1 MIPTPRGPRN
11 HLANKV
17 SRAYDS
23 SIEWIRERRR
33 SPLSSLCSP
42 APSVAAFL
50 LLTGCTPPPEEGVL
64 ALVNGRQITQTE
76 FDTRWGELAEAT
88 RARYQKEGGKRLF
101 LDELITRELLMQE
114 ARKLGLDQNDAI
126 RDRAQRYRE
135 QLILDELLKDR
146 IKAKVELSK
155 EELDAFYEQH
165 ANELFTP
172 LKVQCVA
179 DAAAQFF
186 GRERSRKAGQPRGD
200 FAKFAQRYS
209 IDFKTKAKG
218 GDLGPYHKGL
228 VIPEVDAVIH
238 TLKPGM
244 VSAPIKTDAGYYLV
258 MITALDKEIIQA
270 DVAVRERLRQELLN
284 EKRRKRFDGVIAD
297 IRAKAIIRLAD
308 ASRYVADDVGTR

>member
-1 MIPTPRGPRN
+1 MTR
-11 HLANKV
+11 
-17 SRAYDS
+17 S
-23 SIEWIRERRR
+23 SNG
-33 SPLSSLCSP
+33 SVN
-42 APSVAAFL
+42 VAAVRLITLLAGAISGTVL

-64 ALVNGRQITQTE
+64 ALVNGRQVTQTE
-76 FDTRWGELAEAT
+76 FETRWGELAEAT
-88 RARYQKEGGKRLF
+88 KARYEKEGGKRLF

-114 ARKLGLDQNDAI
+114 ARKQGLDQNDAI

-155 EELDAFYEQH
+155 EELDAFYEKH
-165 ANELFTP
+165 ARELLTP
-172 LKVQCVA
+172 LKVRVSQMLLPNVS
-179 DAAAQFF
+179 AAKDLEKQINQ
-186 GRERSRKAGQPRGD
+186 GGD

-209 IDFKTKAKG
+209 IDGKTKANG
-218 GDLGPYHKGL
+218 GDLGPYRKDL
-228 VIPEVDAVIH
+228 VIPEVDEVIH
-238 TLKPGM
+238 TLKPEM

-258 MITALDKEIIQA
+258 MTSVLDKEIIQA

-308 ASRYVADDVGTR
+308 ASRYVTDDVGAR

>member
-1 MIPTPRGPRN
+1 M
-11 HLANKV
+11 
-17 SRAYDS
+17 
-23 SIEWIRERRR
+23 
-33 SPLSSLCSP
+33 
-42 APSVAAFL
+42 
-50 LLTGCTPPPEEGVL
+50 L

-76 FDTRWGELAEAT
+76 FETRWGELAEAT
-88 RARYQKEGGKRLF
+88 RARYEKEGGKRRF

-146 IKAKVELSK
+146 IKAKVELTT
-155 EELDAFYEQH
+155 EELDAFYEKH
-165 ANELFTP
+165 AHELLTP
-172 LKVQCVA
+172 LKVQVWQMLLPNVS
-179 DAAAQFF
+179 AAKDLEKQVNQ
-186 GRERSRKAGQPRGD
+186 GGD

-209 IDFKTKAKG
+209 IDGKTKAKG
-218 GDLGPYHKGL
+218 GDLGPYRKDL

-244 VSAPIKTDAGYYLV
+244 ISAPIKTDAGYYLV
-258 MITALDKEIIQA
+258 KITPLDKEIIQA